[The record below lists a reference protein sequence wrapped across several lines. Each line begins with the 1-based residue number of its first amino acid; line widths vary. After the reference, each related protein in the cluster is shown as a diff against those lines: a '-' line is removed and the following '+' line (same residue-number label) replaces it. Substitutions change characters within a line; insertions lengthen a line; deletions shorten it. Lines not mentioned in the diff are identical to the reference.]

1 MMKRRPTS
9 SSRYRVS
16 KGRTLPTLSTY
27 DVLIFFFI
35 PQCIFKQMND
45 AYRMF
50 EGEGSDSVVGQ
61 DDQEQQQQTEE

>member
-1 MMKRRPTS
+1 
-9 SSRYRVS
+9 
-16 KGRTLPTLSTY
+16 
-27 DVLIFFFI
+27 
-35 PQCIFKQMND
+35 MND